1 MAEEQKE
8 TTTAE
13 QSGAGKTPDFSV
25 SVETPK
31 GDDKKGGNETPDAGK
46 GSATEKR
53 DDPEYTQKFKQR
65 LDRMRA
71 SEQRKFEAE
80 LKKRE
85 EAWEKKFKELEGR
98 IGGSAQPKVL
108 KREDFKSDEEFAAAK
123 REAAIEEIMRRV
135 EERNREKAQKEDEAR
150 KSREAD
156 NEVQTRFAQKFQ
168 EGMKRT
174 LSKEQQAR
182 VMEIANDEYSAVN
195 TFLTGPA
202 GTTLHTWL
210 FDDCAI
216 PADIILYL
224 EEHADRLEA
233 LGRLSPRKQME
244 QLDILERHLQKS
256 FMDSQKKGQDQNPGS
271 TTTQEPAGEKKPPVI
286 GQFGG
291 SSRAI
296 ADEASLSDQERV
308 ARLIKAMRSR

>member
-1 MAEEQKE
+1 MAEEAKE

-31 GDDKKGGNETPDAGK
+31 GDDKAGNETGNAGK
-46 GSATEKR
+46 GGASEKH

-71 SEQRKFEAE
+71 SEQRRFEAE

-98 IGGSAQPKVL
+98 IGGSAQPKAL
-108 KREDFKSDEEFAAAK
+108 KREDFGSDEEFAKAK
-123 REAAIEEIMRRV
+123 REAAIDEIYRRIEEKQS
-135 EERNREKAQKEDEAR
+135 EKAAKEAEAKR
-150 KSREAD
+150 GQDDAEEA
-156 NEVQTRFAQKFQ
+156 QRRFAQKFQ
-168 EGMKRT
+168 QGMQRT
-174 LSKEQQAR
+174 LTKEQQAE
-182 VMEIANDEYSAVN
+182 VIQIANDEYSAVN

-202 GTTLHTWL
+202 GSTLQTWL
-210 FDDCAI
+210 FDDCSI
-216 PADIILYL
+216 PADVILFL
-224 EEHADRLEA
+224 EKNSDKLEI
-233 LGRLSPRKQME
+233 LGTLSPRKQME
-244 QLDILERHLQKS
+244 QLDILERHLHKA
-256 FMDSQKKGQDQNPGS
+256 FMESQKKGQEGNPG
-271 TTTQEPAGEKKPPVI
+271 QAGAQDQGGERKPPVI

-296 ADEASLSDQERV
+296 ADESKLSDQERV
-308 ARLIKAMRSR
+308 ARLIKAMRTR